1 MSNYTGAVLKELDR
15 AFNQGTIAGLT
26 EGNLLERFV
35 SGRDEA
41 AFGALVARHG
51 PMVLGVCRRLLRDES
66 DVDDAFQATFLVLAR
81 RAGAIRRGD
90 LVGHWLYGVA
100 HRVSVRARA
109 MASRRRVHEPT
120 GLQTVAMHAETD
132 PYSGEN
138 FELRAILDEELG
150 RLPASLRSP
159 VVLCYLEGLTHDEA
173 ARQLRWP
180 VGTVRS
186 RMARAR
192 DLLRRRLARRG
203 FMADGATLATALA
216 QQSVPIEWID
226 RALRSSLAFS
236 TKQAAATGLAASTA
250 TLLAKGALHAMTI
263 SKIKTLGVA
272 VLVAGLA
279 FGGVQTLA
287 RQHGGKGRARKP
299 VAAEPAGPADRRDA
313 LLRSVDRVDDL
324 LDDLARRNADVQ
336 RELRALRK
344 EIADLRSAGSN
355 NPDPITSQV
364 GLGAVQKTATTPVL
378 ESDGSATSTTSSTSA
393 VRKPS
398 DKGSDAPPSVS
409 ESGSN
414 IMVASARGDRVAIFD
429 RQTGKSSSVQL
440 AAPTSERHQ
449 ISAVWGANN
458 DLLALAVNG
467 PKITR
472 IAVYAMA
479 GLAGQT
485 DGWYAQDLRQPYVDS
500 AQPIVGNACVA
511 YVAGRRVYAFSAQ
524 TQGWDVLELDV
535 PEGNIPIVSQSDDL
549 QAFKV
554 TSGSHIY
561 TFSVGLGKWKDI
573 DLNAVLD
580 GKQPVEKDDF
590 RAPAPG
596 VQ

>member
-1 MSNYTGAVLKELDR
+1 MSHYTGAVLKELDR
-15 AFNQGTIAGLT
+15 AFNQGTISGLT
-26 EGNLLERFV
+26 EGDLLERFV

-109 MASRRRVHEPT
+109 IASRRRVHEPT
-120 GLQTVAMHAETD
+120 GLQTVEIHAEAD
-132 PYSGEN
+132 PNSGEN
-138 FELRAILDEELG
+138 IELRAILDEELG

-159 VVLCYLEGLTHDEA
+159 VVLRYLEGLTHDEA

-203 FMADGATLATALA
+203 FLAEQASLTTVLA
-216 QQSVPIEWID
+216 QQSVPIELID
-226 RALRSSLAFS
+226 RAIRSSLAFA
-236 TKQAAATGLAASTA
+236 TKEASATGLATSTS
-250 TLLAKGALHAMTI
+250 TFLAKGALHAMTI
-263 SKIKTLGVA
+263 SKFKTLGFA
-272 VLVAGLA
+272 VLATGLA

-287 RQHGGKGRARKP
+287 RQYGGKGQARTP
-299 VAAEPAGPADRRDA
+299 VPAAAAEPDDRRDA

-344 EIADLRSAGSN
+344 EILDLRSAATKK
-355 NPDPITSQV
+355 PDPIISQV
-364 GLGAVQKTATTPVL
+364 GLGAVQRTATAPL
-378 ESDGSATSTTSSTSA
+378 LGPDGSATSTTSSTSV
-393 VRKPS
+393 VRKRT
-398 DKGSDAPPSVS
+398 DNERDAAPSVS

-414 IMVASARGDRVAIFD
+414 IMVASPRGERVAVFN
-429 RQTGKSSSVQL
+429 RGTGKSSSVQL
-440 AAPTSERHQ
+440 PAPAGARHE
-449 ISAVWGANN
+449 ISAVWSGNN
-458 DLLALAVNG
+458 DILALDVGG

-472 IAVYAMA
+472 IAVYAIA
-479 GLAGQT
+479 VLDGQT
-485 DGWYAQDLRQPYVDS
+485 ESWYPQELREPVDT
-500 AQPIVGNACVA
+500 AEPIVGNACVA
-511 YVAGRRVYAFSAQ
+511 YVLGRRAYAFSSQ
-524 TQGWDVLELDV
+524 TKGWDVVELNV
-535 PEGNIPIVSQSDDL
+535 PEGNIPTVTLSDDL

-561 TFSVGLGKWKDI
+561 TFSVSVGKWKDI